1 MGGNLPSRFGTPL
14 QTLQAAQTAF
24 PSYGVKINA
33 AASWYSTPPLGPP
46 GQDDYINTVVSIET
60 DLDAAGLLARL
71 HEIEAAF
78 ERRRVQHWGP
88 RTLDLD
94 LIDFAGQVVLPAP
107 MPAGEARPLTLPHPE
122 MTART
127 FVLVPLAELAP
138 SWRHPVSGRTALDL
152 LEALPVSERTAIRR
166 LG

>member
-1 MGGNLPSRFGTPL
+1 MDLSIHSLLHFQPICSGTQLDLLHRVEARFGRER
-14 QTLQAAQTAF
+14 
-24 PSYGVKINA
+24 SRRNA
-33 AASWYSTPPLGPP
+33 
-46 GQDDYINTVVSIET
+46 
-60 DLDAAGLLARL
+60 
-71 HEIEAAF
+71 
-78 ERRRVQHWGP
+78 P